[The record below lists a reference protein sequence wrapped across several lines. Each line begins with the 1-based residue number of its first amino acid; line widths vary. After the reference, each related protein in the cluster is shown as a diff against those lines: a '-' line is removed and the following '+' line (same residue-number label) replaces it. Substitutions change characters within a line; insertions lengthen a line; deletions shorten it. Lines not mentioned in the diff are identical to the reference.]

1 MKSVIIQQS
10 APSGGVAENSSA
22 KDDAALQVA
31 AEKILLNDPD
41 MGSVSITVT
50 SARAAL
56 TGTANSES
64 TKERAERLVKSVRG
78 VKSVDNKIYVA
89 GE

>member
-1 MKSVIIQQS
+1 MKRAIIQQS

-22 KDDAALQVA
+22 KDDAALQEA
-31 AEKILLNDPD
+31 AEKILNDPD